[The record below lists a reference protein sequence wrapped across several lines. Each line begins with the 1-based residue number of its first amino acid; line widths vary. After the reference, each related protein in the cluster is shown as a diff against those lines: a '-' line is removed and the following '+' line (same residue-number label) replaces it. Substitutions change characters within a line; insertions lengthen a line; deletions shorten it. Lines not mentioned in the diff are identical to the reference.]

1 MFLRFNRRFKDGK
14 EHRYWNIVENKRCA
28 GGKVVQR
35 QVLYLGEIN
44 DAQHEAWCQLIEAFD
59 EGAGRHRQLALFPAD
74 RAVPPHAEG
83 HGVQVRIEAM
93 ELHRPR
99 QWGACWLACRLYEQ
113 LGLDQFWTDRLP
125 DSRKGT
131 RWRHILQTLVCYRL
145 IDPGSEW
152 RLHRHWF
159 EQSAM
164 ADLLGADYGLV
175 EKNALYR
182 CLDKLLEHKA
192 ALFDHLRRRW
202 QDLFG
207 ASFEVLLYDLTST
220 YFEAAPPDDENDKRR
235 YGYSRDKRRDCVQ
248 VVIALIVTP
257 EGFPIA
263 YEVLPGNTAD
273 CTTLRDMLRKIE
285 AQYGKAQ
292 RIWVMDRGI
301 PTDEVLAEM
310 RQADPPISYLVGT
323 PKGRLSKLEKAL
335 LELPWQAVRQGVDV
349 KLLPQEQELYVLA
362 QSHARI
368 HKERA
373 MRRRKLKW
381 LWARLKQISDMDI
394 DREELLMKLGAARAK
409 ARAAWRLIDV
419 EVAPAGASFTF
430 TLNCNKLRHV
440 RRREGRY
447 LLRTNLCGQEPAQLW
462 QFYIQLVEIEAAFKN
477 LKDDLQLRP
486 IYHQLEGRIEAHIF
500 VAFLAYCLHVTLRAQ
515 LKPLAPGLTPRAVI
529 DKLAAIQMLDV
540 HFPTTDART
549 LILSRYTELNAD
561 QKLLVK
567 QLKLNLPSQPPP
579 RITAPAKHAAGAA
592 RPV

>member
-28 GGKVVQR
+28 SGKVVQR

-59 EGAGRHRQLALFPAD
+59 EGARRHRQLALFPAD
-74 RAVPPHAEG
+74 REVPRHAEG
-83 HGVQVRIEAM
+83 HGVRVRLDAM

-113 LGLDQFWTDRLP
+113 LDLDQFWTSRLP

-131 RWRHILQTLVCYRL
+131 QWRHILQTLVCYRL

-152 RLHRHWF
+152 RLHRQWF

-164 ADLLGADYGLV
+164 ADLLGADYALA

-182 CLDKLLEHKA
+182 CLDKLLAHKA
-192 ALFDHLRRRW
+192 ALFDHLHQRW

-220 YFEAAPPDDENDKRR
+220 YFESAPPEDEDDKRR

-273 CTTLRDMLRKIE
+273 CKTLRDMLRKIE

-301 PTDEVLAEM
+301 PTEEVLAEM

-335 LELPWQAVRQGVDV
+335 LGLPWQAVRQGVDV

-381 LWARLKQISDMDI
+381 LWARLKQISDMEI

-419 EVAPAGASFTF
+419 EVAPDSATFSFA
-430 TLNCNKLRHV
+430 LNRQKLRQV

-462 QFYIQLVEIEAAFKN
+462 QFYIQLVEVEAAFKN

-486 IYHQLEGRIEAHIF
+486 IYHQLAQRIEAHIF
-500 VAFLAYCLHVTLRAQ
+500 VAFLAYCLHVTLRAR
-515 LKPLAPGLTPRAVI
+515 LKPMAPGLTPRAVL
-529 DKLAAIQMLDV
+529 DKLAAVQMLDV
-540 HFPTTDART
+540 HFPTADGRT
-549 LILSRYTELNAD
+549 LVLSRYTELDSD
-561 QKLLVK
+561 QKLLLK
-567 QLKLNLPSQPPP
+567 QLNLTLPPQPAPRLTAHGKLD
-579 RITAPAKHAAGAA
+579 RAPA
-592 RPV
+592 PV